1 MAKKSREEVLRIVR
15 EFRSEIE
22 QIYGDRLKAVYLYG
36 SYARGDARDDSDID
50 IAVVLNGPVDPSH
63 ERRRL
68 SELRAS
74 LSLRENCLIMPFYLS
89 DTDHTETP
97 EGIHRNIRREGQPV

>member
-1 MAKKSREEVLRIVR
+1 MAKKSKEEVLRIVR

-22 QIYGDRLKAVYLYG
+22 RIYGDRLEAVYLYG

-50 IAVVLNGPVDPSH
+50 IAVVLKGPVEPSQ

-68 SELRAS
+68 SELRAE

-89 DTDHTETP
+89 DADHISTP

>member
-22 QIYGDRLKAVYLYG
+22 RIYGDRLRAVYLYG

-50 IAVVLNGPVDPSH
+50 IAVVLDGPVDQNEEIFRVSDVRA
-63 ERRRL
+63 EMSL
-68 SELRAS
+68 SED
-74 LSLRENCLIMPFYLS
+74 CLIMPLFVSY
-89 DTDHTETP
+89 TDLIDSRESIHKNIAG
-97 EGIHRNIRREGQPV
+97 EGVAL